1 MTSKDTTPNVTLLNV
16 TGDNPRIN
24 QDSIDQ
30 SANAVQPGVH
40 EGIIQ
45 KVLGPTAIEVGK
57 DLRKIYVAGRD
68 RIFSA
73 AHRKIRNP
81 DDGKQANLRVTH
93 GVILNGACTEDEIC
107 AEYFG
112 GILAASRSDDGRNDD
127 AIQFV
132 EVIKSMSSKQLR
144 LHYVIYNALNKL
156 LVSGGHS
163 VNVGSGSEIQARQ
176 VWFASLELA
185 ALGLHVDT
193 DSNIL
198 NRLGLLS
205 QYRYDTDIQD
215 SKGLPFLSANPT
227 TFGVLLY
234 AAAHNRF
241 GEWRSFDRVDFGN
254 FDEIA
259 MPTYFAA
266 TKEALWQATGLKSSE

>member
-1 MTSKDTTPNVTLLNV
+1 MTSKDTPPNVTLLNV
-16 TGDNPRIN
+16 TGNNPRIN
-24 QDSIDQ
+24 QGSVDQ
-30 SANAVQPGVH
+30 SDNAVQPSAH

-57 DLRKIYVAGRD
+57 DLRKIYIGGRD

-81 DDGKQANLRVTH
+81 DDGKQANLRVAH

-144 LHYVIYNALNKL
+144 LHYVIYNALSKL
-156 LVSGGHS
+156 LVSSSHS
-163 VNVGSGSEIQARQ
+163 VNVGNGPEIEARQ
-176 VWFASLELA
+176 VWFVSLELA
-185 ALGLHVDT
+185 ALGLQVDT

-205 QYRYDTDIQD
+205 QYRYDTDKQD
-215 SKGLPFLSANPT
+215 SKALPYLSANPT

-241 GEWRSFDRVDFGN
+241 GEWRLYDRVDFGN
-254 FDEIA
+254 FDEIV
-259 MPTYFAA
+259 MPTCFAA
-266 TKEALWQATGLKSSE
+266 TKQALWQATGLKVSG

>member
-1 MTSKDTTPNVTLLNV
+1 M
-16 TGDNPRIN
+16 
-24 QDSIDQ
+24 
-30 SANAVQPGVH
+30 
-40 EGIIQ
+40 
-45 KVLGPTAIEVGK
+45 
-57 DLRKIYVAGRD
+57 
-68 RIFSA
+68 
-73 AHRKIRNP
+73 
-81 DDGKQANLRVTH
+81 
-93 GVILNGACTEDEIC
+93 NGACTEDEIG

-156 LVSGGHS
+156 LVSSGHS
-163 VNVGSGSEIQARQ
+163 VNVGNGPEIEARQ
-176 VWFASLELA
+176 VWFVSLELA
-185 ALGLHVDT
+185 ALGLQVDT

-205 QYRYDTDIQD
+205 QYRYDTDKQD
-215 SKGLPFLSANPT
+215 SKALPYLSANPT

-241 GEWRSFDRVDFGN
+241 GEWRLFDRV
-254 FDEIA
+254 IL
-259 MPTYFAA
+259 A
-266 TKEALWQATGLKSSE
+266 TLTGL